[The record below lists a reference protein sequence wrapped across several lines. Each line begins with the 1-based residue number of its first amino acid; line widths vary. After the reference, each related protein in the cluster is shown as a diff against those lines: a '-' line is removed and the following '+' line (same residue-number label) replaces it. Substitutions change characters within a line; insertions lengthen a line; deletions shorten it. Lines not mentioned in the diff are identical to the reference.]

1 MTRLNFALFAAVLA
15 TMLYV
20 VRIQYESRRLFIDI
34 EKATLEVRR
43 LEIDSATLQVEKR
56 AQATPLRIEKL
67 AQERLHMRSAI
78 PAVTQYLR
86 YNSDTS
92 SVELAK

>member
-86 YNSDTS
+86 YNNDTS
-92 SVELAK
+92 SVELEK

>member
-1 MTRLNFALFAAVLA
+1 MTRLNFSLFAAVLA

>member
-92 SVELAK
+92 SVEFAK

>member
-1 MTRLNFALFAAVLA
+1 MMRLNIALFVAVLA

-20 VRIQYESRRLFIDI
+20 VRTQYEARQLFVEI
-34 EKATLEVRR
+34 EKATIEVRR
-43 LEIDSATLQVEKR
+43 LEVDNATLQVDKR

-67 AQERLHMRSAI
+67 AQERLHMRSAA

-86 YNSDTS
+86 YDKDGQ
-92 SVELAK
+92 VQELVK

>member
-1 MTRLNFALFAAVLA
+1 MMRLNIALFAAVLA

-20 VRIQYESRRLFIDI
+20 VHTQYEARKLFVDI
-34 EKATLEVRR
+34 EKTTLEVRR
-43 LEIDSATLQVEKR
+43 LEVENATLQVDKR

-67 AQERLHMRSAI
+67 AQERLHMRSAA

-86 YNSDTS
+86 YDKD
-92 SVELAK
+92 VRPQELVK